1 MKRALVFGAAG
12 VGLNVKKELEAQ
24 GIMVAAFSDND
35 IQKWNSC
42 LDEVLII
49 PPADIKIN
57 EYDVFAIGVFK
68 HVDEIRKQLIAMGVR
83 PEQIIVP
90 ILPNLVFYNDRI
102 PFLNEEY
109 SKYILMVIGGP
120 EEYQSEIHNLKRSVT
135 IKRIDFNNN
144 FWAFQYFIEDILIT
158 DENIKG
164 ELFWKKKDI
173 TDFRRLCVDFYIM
186 ENEEIADR
194 LEQKLISLML
204 MPIRLSRGLYE
215 VVQNKNT
222 ELFWKNRLPR
232 ALASDFIMRLE
243 KLKEKLIRYNIPVKE
258 TCIVSGAVL
267 EAYGLRE
274 TKKNDDLDIIMTDKY
289 RDLYGKGLVIISD
302 EIEMHP
308 QNELLG
314 MDMEGKNELTDE
326 EIVRN
331 EKNYFWLRGIK
342 FLTLELLY
350 RQRKTMHDSKELT
363 RMNYYYGYRKYLETH
378 TQ

>member
-1 MKRALVFGAAG
+1 
-12 VGLNVKKELEAQ
+12 
-24 GIMVAAFSDND
+24 
-35 IQKWNSC
+35 
-42 LDEVLII
+42 
-49 PPADIKIN
+49 
-57 EYDVFAIGVFK
+57 
-68 HVDEIRKQLIAMGVR
+68 
-83 PEQIIVP
+83 
-90 ILPNLVFYNDRI
+90 
-102 PFLNEEY
+102 
-109 SKYILMVIGGP
+109 
-120 EEYQSEIHNLKRSVT
+120 
-135 IKRIDFNNN
+135 
-144 FWAFQYFIEDILIT
+144 
-158 DENIKG
+158 
-164 ELFWKKKDI
+164 
-173 TDFRRLCVDFYIM
+173 M